1 MNQILSE
8 IRKEYDVIAAKNR
21 DEAEMWYKVIFLSYQ
36 KLLNSQ
42 APDLYRGRLAILDL
56 WGILY
61 HNSDGGSQYFGIA
74 VNLNAES

>member
-36 KLLNSQ
+36 KFQ

-56 WGILY
+56 WGIIY
-61 HNSDGGSQYFGIA
+61 HNSDGSSQYFGIT
-74 VNLNAES
+74 VNLNAAS